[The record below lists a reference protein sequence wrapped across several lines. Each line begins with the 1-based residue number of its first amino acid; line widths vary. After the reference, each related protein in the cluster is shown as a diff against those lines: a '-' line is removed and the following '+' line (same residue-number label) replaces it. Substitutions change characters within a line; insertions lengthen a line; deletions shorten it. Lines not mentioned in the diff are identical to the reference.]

1 MAAYKREHRKNS
13 KKLSERKDLDGT
25 GGTNKPVEEQDGD
38 YVWLI
43 IRVQACVGDMVF
55 LMSADDLVYKYT

>member
-25 GGTNKPVEEQDGD
+25 CGTNKPVEEQDGD